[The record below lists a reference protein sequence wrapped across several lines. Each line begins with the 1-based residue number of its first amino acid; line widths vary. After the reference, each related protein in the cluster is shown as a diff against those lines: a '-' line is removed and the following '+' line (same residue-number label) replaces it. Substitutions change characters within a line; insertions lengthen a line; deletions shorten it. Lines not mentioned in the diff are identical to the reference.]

1 MAPCFISKRE
11 VRSRYRPGYLIELKA
26 KDELRHHGA
35 KIVVR
40 SSRSLSPVD
49 LIAIFPDRKEI
60 WLVQC
65 KKAEA
70 PRNSEALVRMF
81 ANLKE
86 LEGVYTCKPYAYMK
100 KNGKYEFLEVKG

>member
-1 MAPCFISKRE
+1 MAPRFISKKE
-11 VRSRYRPGYLIELKA
+11 ARSRYRPGYLIELKA
-26 KDELRHHGA
+26 KDELHRRGA

-40 SSRSLSPVD
+40 SSRSLSPAD
-49 LIAIFPDRKEI
+49 LIAIFPDNKEI

-70 PRNSEALVRMF
+70 PKNPEALVRMF
-81 ANLKE
+81 ADLKV

-100 KNGKYEFLEVKG
+100 KNGKYEFLEVK